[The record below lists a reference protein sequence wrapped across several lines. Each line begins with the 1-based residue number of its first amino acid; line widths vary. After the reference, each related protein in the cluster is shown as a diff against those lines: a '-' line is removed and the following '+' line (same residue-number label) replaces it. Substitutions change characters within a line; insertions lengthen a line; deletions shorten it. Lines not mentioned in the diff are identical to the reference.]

1 VPQNDEGFFAGL
13 CGESLERN
21 FQMPN
26 QNMMNESQKKLDV
39 ICGMHFES
47 YFLVMRAIFK
57 HCETSAYEPRYAALP
72 TGAFVLVS
80 LESPLWIR
88 SPTVFLWLGSSTL
101 SERLYLMSTQTWTTV
116 DVPN

>member
-1 VPQNDEGFFAGL
+1 VPQNDEGFFRWLVWREFRKEFPDA
-13 CGESLERN
+13 ESEYDERIS
-21 FQMPN
+21 
-26 QNMMNESQKKLDV
+26 EELDV

-57 HCETSAYEPRYAALP
+57 HCRDVGNEPRYAALP

-101 SERLYLMSTQTWTTV
+101 SERPLPDV
-116 DVPN
+116 DTDVDDP